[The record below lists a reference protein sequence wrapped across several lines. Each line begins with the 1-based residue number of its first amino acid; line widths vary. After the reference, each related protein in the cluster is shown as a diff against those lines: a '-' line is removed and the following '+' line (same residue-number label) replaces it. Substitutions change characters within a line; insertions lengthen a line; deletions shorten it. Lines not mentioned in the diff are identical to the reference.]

1 MNSEGLVIPVLLG
14 TNNVDVSINARFGH
28 DLAAIGTGDLVD
40 LTVIVTVVGEGRAAG
55 GGGAN

>member
-1 MNSEGLVIPVLLG
+1 MNSEGFVIPVLLG

-40 LTVIVTVVGEGRAAG
+40 LTVTVTVVGERRARG
-55 GGGAN
+55 DDGAN